1 MLEYAE
7 VIRKGDENGNEMI
20 VRFRLPSGLEIFG
33 LPTKNSYGGHWDL
46 GPTWNYAVLADRP
59 FLVDAG
65 RFGQGKR
72 LLAMMESMGIKSED
86 LEFVLI
92 SHGHE
97 DHDGGLAELVN
108 AAHLNIKAHA
118 IYGHLVKKYPANS
131 PEGIKKEFPA
141 KCWHCPMPES
151 FYTQN
156 CLGYHKVLQDITV
169 MPIDEVETMIGPDV
183 YTYHLPGHSPDCLAV
198 RLGEE
203 AIIVGDIILPDITPW
218 PTRKSLFDEVA
229 EVIKPDY
236 TNAATIFG
244 LRCYIKSLKKL
255 IEIAHRYPGLI
266 VLPAHRQYYNG
277 RWNEIDLEDRS
288 RELIAHHIAR
298 CGDIIEILNNGPQKA
313 DEIAAAHFEERL
325 LAGFGNI
332 MAANEIVSHCELL
345 IECGDV
351 TQVNH
356 NTYAA
361 TGSRQFETYIQDL
374 KTD

>member
-1 MLEYAE
+1 LIEHAQ
-7 VIRKGDENGNEMI
+7 VIHKGDENGNEMV

-46 GPTWNYAVLADRP
+46 GPTWNYVVLADRP

-65 RFGQGKR
+65 RFGQGNQ
-72 LLAMMESMGIKSED
+72 LLAMMESIGIKSED

-97 DHDGGLAELVN
+97 DHDGGLEELVG
-108 AAHLNIKAHA
+108 ATHLNVKAHA
-118 IYGHLVKKYPANS
+118 
-131 PEGIKKEFPA
+131 
-141 KCWHCPMPES
+141 M
-151 FYTQN
+151 
-156 CLGYHKVLQDITV
+156 
-169 MPIDEVETMIGPDV
+169 
-183 YTYHLPGHSPDCLAV
+183 PGHSPDCLAV

-203 AIIVGDIILPDITPW
+203 AIIVGDIILPDISPW
-218 PTRKSLFDEVA
+218 PTRKSLFGEVA

-236 TNAATIFG
+236 TDAGAIFG
-244 LRCYIKSLKKL
+244 LHRYIKSLKNL
-255 IEIAHRYPGLI
+255 IEIAGRHPELI
-266 VLPAHRQYYNG
+266 VLPGHRQYYNG
-277 RWNEIDLEDRS
+277 CWNEINLEYRS
-288 RELIAHHIAR
+288 KELIAHHIER
-298 CGDIIEILNNGPQKA
+298 CGAIIEILNDGPKKA
-313 DEIAAAHFEERL
+313 EEIATAHFEERL

-351 TQVNH
+351 TPVNP
-356 NTYAA
+356 NAYAA